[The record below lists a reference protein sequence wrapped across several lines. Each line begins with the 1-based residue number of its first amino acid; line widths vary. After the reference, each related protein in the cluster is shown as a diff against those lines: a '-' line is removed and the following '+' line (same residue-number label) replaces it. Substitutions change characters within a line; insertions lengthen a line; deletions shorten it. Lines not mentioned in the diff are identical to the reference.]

1 MQKSTHKAEVIK
13 INKIFPHPNADRLE
27 IIHAFNYTVV
37 VQKDLYLEGQLAVY
51 IVPDTIVDTRRA
63 EFAYL
68 AADCKPGETKYRVR
82 AKKLRQVP
90 SFGILIPAPEDAKVG
105 DDLFERLGLEHYEPP
120 EEFTTGG
127 EAAKAPECGYVPN
140 YDVDALKRY
149 VDKFIP
155 GELVI
160 VTEKIHGASA
170 KYTWSNGAMHVGSKS
185 EWKKQA
191 DDNAWW
197 KALKNT
203 AMLRAFCKEHEHL
216 VVYGEIYGAVQ
227 DLKYGCKPGEIRF
240 AAFDLWHK
248 TEQRWLCWNEVLKT
262 LTYAAAKIP
271 FVPTLG
277 EMPFNMD
284 TINELAEGKTL
295 VPGADHIREG
305 VVVKPVVERTDLE
318 IGRVCLKVV
327 GLGYLDRRKK

>member
-1 MQKSTHKAEVIK
+1 MNKSTHKAEVVQIK
-13 INKIFPHPNADRLE
+13 IEKHPNADKLGVVKV
-27 IIHAFNYTVV
+27 FGYTVCV
-37 VQKDLYLEGQLAVY
+37 GLDHWTDGQLAVY
-51 IVPDTIVDTRRA
+51 IVPDTIVDTTRP

-68 AADCKPGETKYRVR
+68 APDCKPGETKYRVK

-149 VDKFIP
+149 VDKFVP

-170 KYTWSNGAMHVGSKS
+170 KYTWSDGTMHVGSKG

-203 AMLRAFCKEHEHL
+203 AMLEAFCKENEHL

-262 LTYAAAKIP
+262 LTNSTAKIP

-277 EMPFNMD
+277 EMCFNMD
-284 TINELAEGKTL
+284 IINQLAEGKTL
-295 VPGADHIREG
+295 VPGADHTREG